1 MHQNSPRFAAFG
13 MVGALACCAL
23 GVSGCS
29 VPARGEADSE
39 SLQVVATTPILAD
52 VATQVA
58 GPDAHVTTLVPAGK
72 DPHTFEPSL
81 RTVRDIANADV
92 LLANG
97 LLLEPH
103 NLMKAMRESSDVP
116 VTEVADQAATRGAT
130 LVPLV
135 ENVALDAIWLGLRV
149 RNAPAGRN
157 SVDMRMVSADG
168 PGDVTAY
175 VVSTFGTPEPLFNSA
190 DGVDAR
196 EDSTTLPANAHTHVS
211 WAFSKPGIYHVRF
224 AATGVKDQDLTVAV
238 GVAPPDGM
246 HAVDEGHVDIT
257 ADLDAGT
264 IGLEDQGERFDP
276 ATTALAIP
284 SSTLQE
290 IPADS
295 SYRFLG
301 RPGSETYLL
310 PQAVLGKHI
319 HGEVD
324 PHLWH
329 NARNVMSYAE
339 VIADQLALADPTHG
353 ADYRARAQNYAAQL
367 QATDAEV
374 RDLIGSIPDRA
385 RHLVTPHHGYAYLE
399 QGYGIDIAGFV
410 TPNPAIEP
418 SPRDVIALRR
428 TLENLQLPAVF
439 VEPTQQASADVI
451 TEAADSLGIAVCP
464 IYGDTL
470 DDRVPTYLDLMR
482 FNANSLHRCLTTPT
496 PHPATTPTTLTN
508 ETNQENSHA

>member
-1 MHQNSPRFAAFG
+1 MATLRAARR
-13 MVGALACCAL
+13 GALLITLTTVAAILTSCA
-23 GVSGCS
+23 ST
-29 VPARGEADSE
+29 AAGENASDGGMK
-39 SLQVVATTPILAD
+39 VVATTPILGD
-52 VATQVA
+52 VAKHIA
-58 GPDAHVTTLVPAGK
+58 GPDAQVTTLIPAGK

-81 RTVRDIANADV
+81 RTVRDIATADV

-97 LLLEPH
+97 LLLEPQ
-103 NLMKAMRESSDVP
+103 NLMKSMNESSDVP
-116 VTEVADQAATRGAT
+116 VTEVADQASTRGAT

-157 SVDMRMVSADG
+157 SVTMQLLDATG
-168 PGDVTAY
+168 PGDVAAY
-175 VVSTFGTPEPLFNSA
+175 VVSTFGTPEPLFNTA
-190 DGVDAR
+190 DGVSER

-211 WAFSKPGIYHVRF
+211 WAFSKPGIYRLTF
-224 AATGVKDQDLTVAV
+224 GATDSASQVITVAV
-238 GVAPPDGM
+238 GVTPPEGM
-246 HAVDEGHVDIT
+246 HSLGEGHVDIT
-257 ADLDAGT
+257 ADLGT
-264 IGLEDQGERFDP
+264 GKLGLEDQGEHFDP
-276 ATTALAIP
+276 ATTALSVP

-290 IPADS
+290 IPPDP

-301 RPGSETYLL
+301 RPGDETYLL

-329 NARNVMSYAE
+329 NAKNVIAYAE
-339 VIADQLALADPTHG
+339 VIADQLALADPSHG
-353 ADYRARAQNYAAQL
+353 AEYRARAQEYAAQL
-367 QATDAEV
+367 RDTDSYV
-374 RDLIGSIPDRA
+374 RDLLTALPERR

-439 VEPTQQASADVI
+439 IEPTQQASADVI
-451 TEAADSLGIAVCP
+451 REAAHSLGIAVCP

-470 DDRVPTYLDLMR
+470 DDAVPTYLDLMR
-482 FNANSLHRCLTTPT
+482 FNAESLNRCL
-496 PHPATTPTTLTN
+496 
-508 ETNQENSHA
+508 S

>member
-1 MHQNSPRFAAFG
+1 MPLATLRAARR
-13 MVGALACCAL
+13 GALLITLTTVAAVLTSCASTAA
-23 GVSGCS
+23 GDNASDG
-29 VPARGEADSE
+29 GMK
-39 SLQVVATTPILAD
+39 VVATTPILGD
-52 VATQVA
+52 VAKHIA
-58 GPDAHVTTLVPAGK
+58 GPDAQVTTLIPAGK

-81 RTVRDIANADV
+81 RTVRDIATADV

-97 LLLEPH
+97 LLLEPQ
-103 NLMKAMRESSDVP
+103 NLMKSMNESSDVP
-116 VTEVADQAATRGAT
+116 VTEVADQASTRGAT

-157 SVDMRMVSADG
+157 SVTMHLLDATG
-168 PGDVTAY
+168 PGDVAAY
-175 VVSTFGTPEPLFNSA
+175 VVSTFGTPEPLFNTA
-190 DGVDAR
+190 DGVSER

-211 WAFSKPGIYHVRF
+211 WAFSKPGIYRLTF
-224 AATGVKDQDLTVAV
+224 GATDSASQVITVAV
-238 GVAPPDGM
+238 GVTPPEGM
-246 HAVDEGHVDIT
+246 HSLSEGHVDIT
-257 ADLDAGT
+257 ADLGT
-264 IGLEDQGERFDP
+264 GKLGLEDQGEHFDP
-276 ATTALAIP
+276 ATTALSVP

-290 IPADS
+290 IPPDP

-301 RPGSETYLL
+301 RPGDETYLL

-329 NARNVMSYAE
+329 NAKNVIAYAE
-339 VIADQLALADPTHG
+339 VIADQLALADPSHG
-353 ADYRARAQNYAAQL
+353 AEYRARAQEYATQL
-367 QATDAEV
+367 RDTDSYV
-374 RDLIGSIPDRA
+374 RDLLTAIPERR

-439 VEPTQQASADVI
+439 IEPTQQASADVI
-451 TEAADSLGIAVCP
+451 REAAHSLGIAVCP

-470 DDRVPTYLDLMR
+470 DDAVPTYLDLMR
-482 FNANSLHRCLTTPT
+482 FNAESLNRCL
-496 PHPATTPTTLTN
+496 
-508 ETNQENSHA
+508 S

>member
-1 MHQNSPRFAAFG
+1 MPLATLRAARR
-13 MVGALACCAL
+13 GALLITLTTVAAVLTSCASTAA
-23 GVSGCS
+23 GDNASDG
-29 VPARGEADSE
+29 GMK
-39 SLQVVATTPILAD
+39 VVATTPILGD
-52 VATQVA
+52 VAKHIA
-58 GPDAHVTTLVPAGK
+58 GPDAQVTTLIPAGK

-81 RTVRDIANADV
+81 RTVRDIATADV
-92 LLANG
+92 LLSNG
-97 LLLEPH
+97 LLLEPQ
-103 NLMKAMRESSDVP
+103 NLMKSMNESSDVP
-116 VTEVADQAATRGAT
+116 VTEVADQASTRGAT

-157 SVDMRMVSADG
+157 SVTMQLLDATG
-168 PGDVTAY
+168 PGDVAAY
-175 VVSTFGTPEPLFNSA
+175 VVSTFGTPEPLFNTA
-190 DGVDAR
+190 DGVSER

-211 WAFSKPGIYHVRF
+211 WAFSKPGIYRLTF
-224 AATGVKDQDLTVAV
+224 GATDSASQVITVAV
-238 GVAPPDGM
+238 GVTPPEGM
-246 HAVDEGHVDIT
+246 HSLGEGHVDIT
-257 ADLDAGT
+257 ADLGT
-264 IGLEDQGERFDP
+264 GKLGLEDQGEHFDP
-276 ATTALAIP
+276 ATTALSVP

-290 IPADS
+290 IPPDP

-301 RPGSETYLL
+301 RPGDETYLL

-329 NARNVMSYAE
+329 NAKNVIAYAE
-339 VIADQLALADPTHG
+339 VIADQLALADPSHG
-353 ADYRARAQNYAAQL
+353 AEYRARAQEYAAQL
-367 QATDAEV
+367 RDTDSYV
-374 RDLIGSIPDRA
+374 RDLLTAIPERR

-439 VEPTQQASADVI
+439 IEPTQQASADVI
-451 TEAADSLGIAVCP
+451 REAAHSLGIAVCP

-470 DDRVPTYLDLMR
+470 DDAVPTYLDLMR
-482 FNANSLHRCLTTPT
+482 FNAESLNRCL
-496 PHPATTPTTLTN
+496 
-508 ETNQENSHA
+508 S

>member
-1 MHQNSPRFAAFG
+1 MPLATLRAARR
-13 MVGALACCAL
+13 GALLITLTTVAAVLTSCASTAA
-23 GVSGCS
+23 GDNASDG
-29 VPARGEADSE
+29 GMK
-39 SLQVVATTPILAD
+39 VVATTPILGD
-52 VATQVA
+52 VAKHIA
-58 GPDAHVTTLVPAGK
+58 GPDAQVTTLIPAGK

-81 RTVRDIANADV
+81 RTVRDIATADV

-97 LLLEPH
+97 LLLEPQ
-103 NLMKAMRESSDVP
+103 NLMKSMNESSDVP
-116 VTEVADQAATRGAT
+116 VTEVADQASTRGAT

-157 SVDMRMVSADG
+157 SVSMQLLDATG
-168 PGDVTAY
+168 PGDVAAY
-175 VVSTFGTPEPLFNSA
+175 VVSTFGTPEPLFNTA
-190 DGVDAR
+190 DGVSER

-211 WAFSKPGIYHVRF
+211 WAFSKPGIYRLTF
-224 AATGVKDQDLTVAV
+224 GATDSASQVITVAV
-238 GVAPPDGM
+238 GVTPPEGM
-246 HAVDEGHVDIT
+246 HSLGEGHVDIT
-257 ADLDAGT
+257 ADLGT
-264 IGLEDQGERFDP
+264 GKLGLEDQGERFDP
-276 ATTALAIP
+276 ATTALSVP

-290 IPADS
+290 IPPDP

-301 RPGSETYLL
+301 RPGDETYLL

-329 NARNVMSYAE
+329 NAKSVIAYAE
-339 VIADQLALADPTHG
+339 VIADQLALADPSHG
-353 ADYRARAQNYAAQL
+353 ADYRARAQEYAEKL
-367 QATDAEV
+367 RDTDSYV
-374 RDLIGSIPDRA
+374 RDLLTAIPERR

-439 VEPTQQASADVI
+439 IEPTQQASADVI
-451 TEAADSLGIAVCP
+451 REAAHSLGIAVCP

-470 DDRVPTYLDLMR
+470 DDAVPTYLDLMR
-482 FNANSLHRCLTTPT
+482 FNAESLNRCL
-496 PHPATTPTTLTN
+496 
-508 ETNQENSHA
+508 S

>member
-1 MHQNSPRFAAFG
+1 MPLATLRAARR
-13 MVGALACCAL
+13 GALLITLTAVAAVLTSCASTAA
-23 GVSGCS
+23 GDNASDG
-29 VPARGEADSE
+29 GMK
-39 SLQVVATTPILAD
+39 VVATTPILGD
-52 VATQVA
+52 VAKHIA
-58 GPDAHVTTLVPAGK
+58 GPDAQVTTLIPAGK

-81 RTVRDIANADV
+81 RTVRDIATADV
-92 LLANG
+92 LLSNG
-97 LLLEPH
+97 LLLEPQ
-103 NLMKAMRESSDVP
+103 NLMKSMNESSDVP
-116 VTEVADQAATRGAT
+116 VTEVADQASTRGAT

-157 SVDMRMVSADG
+157 SVTMQLLDATG
-168 PGDVTAY
+168 PGDVAAY
-175 VVSTFGTPEPLFNSA
+175 VVSTFGTPEPLFNTA
-190 DGVDAR
+190 DGVSER

-211 WAFSKPGIYHVRF
+211 WAFSKPGIYRLTF
-224 AATGVKDQDLTVAV
+224 GATDAAPQVITVAV
-238 GVAPPDGM
+238 GVTPPEGM
-246 HAVDEGHVDIT
+246 HSLGEGHVDIT
-257 ADLDAGT
+257 ANLGT
-264 IGLEDQGERFDP
+264 GKLGLEDQGERFDP
-276 ATTALAIP
+276 ATTALSVP

-290 IPADS
+290 IPPDP

-301 RPGSETYLL
+301 RPGGETYLL

-329 NARNVMSYAE
+329 NAKNVIAYAE
-339 VIADQLALADPTHG
+339 VIADQLALADPSHG
-353 ADYRARAQNYAAQL
+353 AEYRARAQEYATQL
-367 QATDAEV
+367 RDTDSYV
-374 RDLIGSIPDRA
+374 RDLLTAIPERR

-439 VEPTQQASADVI
+439 IEPTQQASADVI
-451 TEAADSLGIAVCP
+451 REAAHSLGIAVCP

-470 DDRVPTYLDLMR
+470 DDAVPTYLDLMR
-482 FNANSLHRCLTTPT
+482 FNAESLNRCL
-496 PHPATTPTTLTN
+496 
-508 ETNQENSHA
+508 S